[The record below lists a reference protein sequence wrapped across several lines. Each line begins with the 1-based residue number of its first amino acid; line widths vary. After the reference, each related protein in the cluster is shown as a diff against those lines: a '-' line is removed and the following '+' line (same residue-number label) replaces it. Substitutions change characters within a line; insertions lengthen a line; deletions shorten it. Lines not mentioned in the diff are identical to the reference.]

1 MVEKLFPDSFLKNQN
16 WALSLDQY
24 SKSFTRFIYIVF
36 QVEDNRKWLKLS
48 CWPLP
53 FISYKTLLKNK
64 KRSGT
69 SLLTLFSAWF
79 LKKNIV
85 RFHYLTIFQWLV
97 AFTSWDIGR
106 YVHCN
111 CLLTR
116 CNVMNFEIN
125 LTFLNKP
132 FFNMT
137 KKLWQ
142 TFKYLENEKSF

>member
-1 MVEKLFPDSFLKNQN
+1 MKNRTQNMVEKLFPDSFLKNQN

-36 QVEDNRKWLKLS
+36 QVEDNQKWLKLN
-48 CWPLP
+48 CWPLA
-53 FISYKTLLKNK
+53 FISYKTFLKNK
-64 KRSGT
+64 KRHGT
-69 SLLTLFSAWF
+69 SLLASFSAWF

-85 RFHYLTIFQWLV
+85 IFHYLTIFQWLV

-116 CNVMNFEIN
+116 
-125 LTFLNKP
+125 
-132 FFNMT
+132 
-137 KKLWQ
+137 LWRQ
-142 TFKYLENEKSF
+142 KSWN